1 MAGLYP
7 QELIDRVREA
17 ADIVDVISSYLPLK
31 KSGANFTARCPF
43 HTEKS
48 PSFNVNPARQ
58 IWHCFGC
65 GEGGNVITFVMKHEK
80 MGFPDALALLA
91 ARAGIPLPRDKEGED
106 NSYIYNINK
115 EAAEFYQ
122 RQLKN
127 APAFVGEY
135 IKKRALTP
143 ETVEKFRIGYAPDAW
158 DALYRHLVDRKITP
172 KEIDKA
178 GLTKVSS
185 AGNPIDRFRN
195 RLIFPILDEHNRVIA
210 FGGRALSDEDKGPKY
225 LNSPET
231 PVYNKSR
238 VLYALN
244 FAAAKARAANRIMI
258 VEGYMDAIALHQ
270 GGFENVVA
278 TSGTA
283 FTAQQCRALKRYT
296 HNLVMI
302 FDGDEAGRRAAARA
316 TEVAAELDIRPSV
329 AMLPGG
335 VDPDDLIKQGG
346 PAAFEEIV
354 KNARPYMTYLIE
366 QACRKFDIA
375 TPEGK
380 ADAIRSLLPEL
391 SRIAGPIE
399 RASYVEL
406 LAERTGIPAASISGQ
421 IRSTTPHHAAA
432 PQGQPPPRAG
442 VQTPPPPRRVR
453 PASPMEKWIIQ
464 IILDCP
470 QTLDGS
476 LASLKNEDLDTPGF
490 RRMLDHFRAELA
502 KNKAATT
509 GELIESCPD
518 MELKGNMRAL
528 VIETRDN
535 DEGRN
540 AKLINDFLAKRDSE
554 RMRKEEIADKKQ
566 KAMDNLDRKE

>member
-7 QELIDRVREA
+7 QELIDRIREA

-65 GEGGNVITFVMKHEK
+65 GEGGNVITFVMKHEN
-80 MGFPDALALLA
+80 MSFPDALALLA
-91 ARAGIPLPRDKEGED
+91 SRTGIPLPRHEEGED
-106 NSYIYNINK
+106 SSYIYNINK
-115 EAAEFYQ
+115 IAAEFYQ
-122 RQLKN
+122 KQLKN
-127 APAFVGEY
+127 APAFVADY
-135 IKKRALTP
+135 IKKRALNA

-158 DALYRHLVDRKITP
+158 DSLYRHLVEKKITP
-172 KEIDKA
+172 NEIGKA
-178 GLTKVSS
+178 GLTKLSS

-195 RLIFPILDEHNRVIA
+195 RLIFPIVDEHNRVIA
-210 FGGRALSDEDKGPKY
+210 FGGRALAADEKGPKY

-296 HNLVMI
+296 QNIIMI
-302 FDGDEAGRRAAARA
+302 FDGDDAGRRAAARA

-366 QACRKFDIA
+366 QACRKFDVA

-406 LAERTGIPAASISGQ
+406 LSERTGIPASAIGGQ
-421 IRSTTPHHAAA
+421 IKSTTPRHTPSQTLTA
-432 PQGQPPPRAG
+432 PRTSTP
-442 VQTPPPPRRVR
+442 PPPPRRPR
-453 PASPMEKWIIQ
+453 PASPMEKWIVQ
-464 IILDCP
+464 IILNSP
-470 QTLDGS
+470 ETLSGP
-476 LASLKNEDLDTPGF
+476 LASLKGDDLHTPEY
-490 RRMLDHFRAELA
+490 RRMLEHFQAELA
-502 KNKAATT
+502 LKKGASS
-509 GELIESCPD
+509 GELIESCSD
-518 MELKGNMRAL
+518 IELKGNMRAL
-528 VIETRDN
+528 IMESH
-535 DEGRN
+535 DEDDER
-540 AKLINDFLAKRDSE
+540 KTQIINDFIKKRDGE
-554 RMRKEEIADKKQ
+554 RMRKEEIADKKR
-566 KAMDNLDRKE
+566 KAINNLERKE

>member
-1 MAGLYP
+1 MMAGLYP
-7 QELIDRVREA
+7 QDLIDRIREA
-17 ADIVDVISSYLPLK
+17 ADIVDVISSYIPLK
-31 KSGANFTARCPF
+31 KSGANFTGLCPF

-65 GEGGNVITFVMKHEK
+65 GEGGNVITFVMKHEN

-91 ARAGIPLPRDKEGED
+91 ARAGIPLPREKEGED

-127 APAFVGEY
+127 APAFVGQY
-135 IKKRALTP
+135 IKKRALAA
-143 ETVEKFRIGYAPDAW
+143 ETIEKFRIGYAPDAW

-178 GLTKVSS
+178 GLTKLSS

-210 FGGRALSDEDKGPKY
+210 FGGRALADDEKGPKY

-270 GGFENVVA
+270 AGFENVVA

-296 HNLVMI
+296 PNLVMI

-316 TEVAAELDIRPSV
+316 TEVAAELEIRPSV

-346 PAAFEEIV
+346 PAAFEDIL

-391 SRIAGPIE
+391 SRIADPIK
-399 RASYVEL
+399 RATYVEL
-406 LAERTGIPAASISGQ
+406 LAERTGIPAGSISGQ
-421 IRSTTPHHAAA
+421 IRSTTPRHPQPQVRPA
-432 PQGQPPPRAG
+432 PRPGVSAPPA
-442 VQTPPPPRRVR
+442 PRRVR
-453 PASPMEKWIIQ
+453 PASPMEKWVVQ
-464 IILDCP
+464 IILDSP
-470 QTLDGS
+470 EMLDGP
-476 LASLKNEDLDTPGF
+476 LASLKEEDLETPQY
-490 RRMLDHFRAELA
+490 RRMLEHFRTELG
-502 KNKAATT
+502 KKGNITT

-518 MELKGNMRAL
+518 PELKGNMRAL
-528 VIETRDN
+528 LMETSNN
-535 DEGRN
+535 DEERK
-540 AKLINDFLAKRDSE
+540 AQIINDFIGRRDGE
-554 RMRKEEIADKKQ
+554 RVRKEEIAIQ
-566 KAMDNLDRKE
+566 KLKAINNLDRKE

>member
-7 QELIDRVREA
+7 QDLIDRIREA
-17 ADIVDVISSYLPLK
+17 ADIVDVISSYIPLK

-91 ARAGIPLPRDKEGED
+91 TRAGIPLPRDKEGED

-115 EAAEFYQ
+115 EAADFYQ
-122 RQLKN
+122 RQLKS
-127 APAFVGEY
+127 APPFVGEY

-158 DALYRHLVDRKITP
+158 DALYRHLVERKITP

-178 GLTKVSS
+178 GLTKLSS

-195 RLIFPILDEHNRVIA
+195 RLIFPIVDEHNRVIA
-210 FGGRALSDEDKGPKY
+210 FGGRALADEEKGPKY

-231 PVYNKSR
+231 PIYSKSR

-244 FAAAKARAANRIMI
+244 FAAAKARVANRIMI

-270 GGFENVVA
+270 TGFENVVA
-278 TSGTA
+278 SSGTA

-296 HNLVMI
+296 QNLVMI

-316 TEVAAELDIRPSV
+316 TEVAAEMDIRPSV
-329 AMLPGG
+329 AMLPAG

-346 PAAFEEIV
+346 AAAFEEIV

-421 IRSTTPHHAAA
+421 IRSTTPRHAAPPGHPA
-432 PQGQPPPRAG
+432 PRPGVPQPTA
-442 VQTPPPPRRVR
+442 PRRIR
-453 PASPMEKWIIQ
+453 PASPIEKWIIQ
-464 IILDCP
+464 IILDSP
-470 QTLDGS
+470 QTLDGP
-476 LASLKNEDLDTPGF
+476 LASLKNEDLETPEY
-490 RRMLDHFRAELA
+490 RRMLEHFRVELA
-502 KNKAATT
+502 KDKGATA

-518 MELKGNMRAL
+518 LELKGSMRAL
-528 VIETRDN
+528 IIETRDN
-535 DEGRN
+535 DNERN
-540 AKLINDFLAKRDSE
+540 IQIINDFLGRRDGD

-566 KAMDNLDRKE
+566 KAISNLDRKE

>member
-1 MAGLYP
+1 M
-7 QELIDRVREA
+7 IDRVREA
-17 ADIVDVISSYLPLK
+17 ADVVDVISSYIPLK
-31 KSGANFTARCPF
+31 KSGANFTALCPF

-65 GEGGNVITFVMKHEK
+65 GAGGNVITFVMKHEN

-115 EAAEFYQ
+115 EAADFYQ
-122 RQLKN
+122 RQLKT

-135 IKKRALTP
+135 IKKRALTA
-143 ETVEKFRIGYAPDAW
+143 ETVDKFRIGYAPDAW
-158 DALYRHLVDRKITP
+158 DALYRHLVERKISP

-178 GLTKVSS
+178 GLTKLSS

-195 RLIFPILDEHNRVIA
+195 RLIFPIVDEHNRVIA
-210 FGGRALSDEDKGPKY
+210 FGGRALADDEKGPKY

-244 FAAAKARAANRIMI
+244 FAAAKARAANRVMI

-270 GGFENVVA
+270 AGFENVVA
-278 TSGTA
+278 SAGTA
-283 FTAQQCRALKRYT
+283 FTPQQCRALKRYT
-296 HNLVMI
+296 QNLVMI

-316 TEVAAELDIRPSV
+316 TEVAAELEIRPSV

-335 VDPDDLIKQGG
+335 ADPDDLIKQGG
-346 PAAFEEIV
+346 AAAFEDIV

-366 QACRKFDIA
+366 QACRKFDVA

-391 SRIAGPIE
+391 SRIADPIK

-406 LAERTGIPAASISGQ
+406 LAERTGIPATAIGGQ
-421 IRSTTPHHAAA
+421 LRNTAPRYA
-432 PQGQPPPRAG
+432 PQEGRTTAPREGQAVPTTHPK
-442 VQTPPPPRRVR
+442 QSR
-453 PASPMEKWIIQ
+453 PLSLPGGMEKWIVQ
-464 IILDCP
+464 IILDYP
-470 QTLDGS
+470 ETITE
-476 LASLKNEDLDTPGF
+476 SLKTLKVEDFAEPGF
-490 RRMLDHFRAELA
+490 RRMLEYILGRLA
-502 KNKAATT
+502 QGAISMD
-509 GELIESCPD
+509 ELIESCPD
-518 MELKGNMRAL
+518 PNLKRNMLAL
-528 VIETRDN
+528 WIDQFHTQEEQKD
-535 DEGRN
+535 
-540 AKLINDFLAKRDSE
+540 KIINDFIGGRDSK
-554 RMRKEEIADKKQ
+554 RLQKEKIADQLRRAQENLERLDQ
-566 KAMDNLDRKE
+566 KE

>member
-1 MAGLYP
+1 MMAGLYP
-7 QELIDRVREA
+7 QELIDRIREA
-17 ADIVDVISSYLPLK
+17 ADIVDVVSSYLPLK

-65 GEGGNVITFVMKHEK
+65 GEGGNVITFVMKHEN
-80 MGFPDALALLA
+80 MSFPDALALLA

-115 EAAEFYQ
+115 MAAEFYQ
-122 RQLKN
+122 QQLKN
-127 APAFVGEY
+127 APPFVAEY
-135 IKKRALTP
+135 IKKRALAA

-158 DALYRHLVDRKITP
+158 DSLYRHLVDKKITLN
-172 KEIDKA
+172 EIGKA
-178 GLTKVSS
+178 GLTKLSS

-195 RLIFPILDEHNRVIA
+195 RLIFPIMDEHNRVIA
-210 FGGRALSDEDKGPKY
+210 FGGRALADDEKGPKY

-231 PVYNKSR
+231 PAYNKSR

-270 GGFENVVA
+270 GGFENVAA

-316 TEVAAELDIRPSV
+316 TEVAAELEIRPSV

-366 QACRKFDIA
+366 QACRKFDVA

-391 SRIAGPIE
+391 SRVAGPIE

-406 LAERTGIPAASISGQ
+406 LSERTGIPASAISGQ
-421 IRSTTPHHAAA
+421 IRSTTPRHTPPQAQAAQGA
-432 PQGQPPPRAG
+432 PA
-442 VQTPPPPRRVR
+442 TPPPARRPPR
-453 PASPMEKWIIQ
+453 PASPMEKWIVQ
-464 IILDCP
+464 IILNFP
-470 QTLDGS
+470 ETLAGP
-476 LASLKNEDLDTPGF
+476 LASLKAEDLHTPEY
-490 RRMLDHFRAELA
+490 RRMLEHFQAELA
-502 KNKAATT
+502 IKGGTST
-509 GELIESCPD
+509 GELIESCPNL
-518 MELKGNMRAL
+518 ELKGNMRAL
-528 VIETRDN
+528 IMETRDE
-535 DEGRN
+535 DEGR
-540 AKLINDFLAKRDSE
+540 KSQIINDFLKKRDGE
-554 RMRKEEIADKKQ
+554 RMRKEDIADKKRQ
-566 KAMDNLDRKE
+566 AFNNLERKE